1 MPDNSN
7 SLFYYPAPA
16 FNFKVELTI
25 SGDPFDTCF
34 QEVSGLSV
42 EVETEPVKESG
53 ENRFTHILPVRTKYG
68 NVTLKRGMTPSSTK
82 LIDWCNDTIEKFEFK
97 LADVII
103 TLENDEGK
111 SLAVWSL
118 VRAYPVKWTFSNL
131 DAAKSE
137 FMFET
142 LVLSYAYFKFKIPK

>member
-1 MPDNSN
+1 MSDNQSN
-7 SLFYYPAPA
+7 LLYYPSPA
-16 FNFKVELTI
+16 FNFKVEFNI
-25 SGDPFDTCF
+25 SGNPFDTCF
-34 QEVSGLSV
+34 QEVSGLQV
-42 EVETEPVKESG
+42 EIETEPFKEGG

-68 NVTLKRGMTPSSTK
+68 NVTLKRGMTPATTE
-82 LIDWCNDTIEKFEFK
+82 LIDWCKKAIERFEFK
-97 LADVII
+97 LADVVI

-111 SLAVWSL
+111 ALAIWSL

-142 LVLSYAYFKFKIPK
+142 LVLSYAYFEFKIP